1 MIRGIIYMVL
11 LILFVAGLA
20 VYYLKLFPKTKTKG
34 LLLEKEIETFQGM
47 NGNKVTV
54 VYLTFLCQQ
63 GEKRLQLL
71 DPADADQYIEGD
83 RGELIYRGGFVLS
96 FTPEKPPRIER

>member
-1 MIRGIIYMVL
+1 MES
-11 LILFVAGLA
+11 F
-20 VYYLKLFPKTKTKG
+20 T
-34 LLLEKEIETFQGM
+34 
-47 NGNKVTV
+47 
-54 VYLTFLCQQ
+54 

-71 DPADADQYIEGD
+71 DPAEADQYIEGD